1 MSDGRRKTMEEHM
14 GLLTNGSDRPRTA
27 VVCDDD
33 PVVRRIVTAVLQ
45 RSGYSRVEQTEFA
58 SETVDLAQSL
68 QPDIIVL
75 DLTLEDES
83 GLDAIPELRAVTPES
98 RIVVYTG
105 TEAMKAPARR
115 AGAHAVLSKV
125 SMASVSELE
134 RTVTEVAAT

>member
-1 MSDGRRKTMEEHM
+1 M
-14 GLLTNGSDRPRTA
+14 GALTNGSRLPPTA

-33 PVVRRIVTAVLQ
+33 PVVRRIVVAVLQ
-45 RSGYSRVEQTEFA
+45 RWGYSHIEQTEFA
-58 SETVDLAQSL
+58 SETLDLAESL
-68 QPDIIVL
+68 QPDVIVL

-83 GLDAIPELRAVTPES
+83 GLDAIPELRAVTPDS

-105 TEAMKAPARR
+105 TEAMKVPARR

-134 RTVTEVAAT
+134 EALAEARGS